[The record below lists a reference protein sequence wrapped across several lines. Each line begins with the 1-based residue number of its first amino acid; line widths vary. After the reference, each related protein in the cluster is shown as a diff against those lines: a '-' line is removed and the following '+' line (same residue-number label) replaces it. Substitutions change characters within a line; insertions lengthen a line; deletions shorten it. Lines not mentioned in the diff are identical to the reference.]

1 MWMQLSAFKVEG
13 ACKLTEHTVSKE
25 LLEPL
30 VVDGTIRRRSRDE
43 ILRSLDLFTVVERES
58 RVRPSILAATAQLPA
73 IKLCTLLWCRRVRQ
87 LLACQDFILVSQAG
101 HGA

>member
-1 MWMQLSAFKVEG
+1 MWMHASAFKAEG
-13 ACKLTEHTVSKE
+13 ACKLTEHAVSKE

-58 RVRPSILAATAQLPA
+58 RVRPPSPQPPRSFASLHQVVPTAVASPSQ
-73 IKLCTLLWCRRVRQ
+73 TV
-87 LLACQDFILVSQAG
+87 ACMAG
-101 HGA
+101 WHPGQSVI